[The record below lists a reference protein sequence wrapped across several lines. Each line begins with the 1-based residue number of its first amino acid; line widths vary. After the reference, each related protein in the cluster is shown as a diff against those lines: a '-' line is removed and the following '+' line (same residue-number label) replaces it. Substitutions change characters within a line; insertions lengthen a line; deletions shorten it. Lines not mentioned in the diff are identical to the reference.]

1 MYIAF
6 NSEVKVDPKNHG
18 ALIYVRVED
27 EDFVSILFVDENEIL
42 SGSLY
47 DRLYDYFINYLG
59 KDYYSPVVDG
69 QEKKCI
75 AAFLGELFHD
85 YTWAMQNH

>member
-1 MYIAF
+1 MYLAF
-6 NSEVKVDPKNHG
+6 NSEVKVNPKNHG

-47 DRLYDYFINYLG
+47 DRLYNYFINYLG

-69 QEKKCI
+69 QEEKCI
-75 AAFLGELFHD
+75 AAFLEELLHD
-85 YTWAMQNH
+85 YTCAMQNH